1 MSSKF
6 HYPLFDAYFKYVEH
20 TEPPMMFHRWSLLP
34 ALGAWLGRQYYLPF
48 GDFRIFPN
56 MYVMLMGD
64 PGTRKSTA
72 IKLARKIISDA
83 GYSTF
88 AGDKTSKE
96 KFLMDLAGMDDDT
109 GEKKR
114 GDTTVN
120 SLMMENLFGSG
131 TGGPAREVFIVAD
144 EFNEFMGNGN
154 LEFISLLGS
163 LWDWDDENRP
173 FEQRFKNSK
182 SIQIYQ
188 PTISLLGG
196 NTHANFAACFPP
208 QSIGQG
214 FLSRLLLVFSEPSG
228 IKITFPRKPPE
239 EVKAALVDSLVQIRG
254 TVHGEARIEPAAERA
269 LDYLYRS
276 FKGLEDMRFQ
286 HYSTRRFTHLLK
298 LCMLCAAAR
307 CSASVSEE
315 DVVLA
320 NTMLSFAEHRM
331 PRALGEFGKAK
342 NADVSDKIIALLAD
356 APAGEVVKDS
366 DIWKRVSTDLEN
378 VEMMQKILQNLIMAQ
393 KVQWVGAV
401 GNSRGGYTIV
411 KKVLKTSAQYVDYS
425 LLIEAPDNLKG
436 M

>member
-1 MSSKF
+1 
-6 HYPLFDAYFKYVEH
+6 
-20 TEPPMMFHRWSLLP
+20 
-34 ALGAWLGRQYYLPF
+34 
-48 GDFRIFPN
+48 
-56 MYVMLMGD
+56 
-64 PGTRKSTA
+64 
-72 IKLARKIISDA
+72 
-83 GYSTF
+83 
-88 AGDKTSKE
+88 
-96 KFLMDLAGMDDDT
+96 MDLAGMDDDT

-307 CSASVSEE
+307 CSVSVSEE

>member
-1 MSSKF
+1 MSSSK
-6 HYPLFDAYFKYVEH
+6 YPLFDAYFKYVEH

-48 GDFRIFPN
+48 GDFRVFPN

-72 IKLARKIISDA
+72 VKLVRKVISDA

-96 KFLMDLAGMDDDT
+96 KFLMDLAGMDDET
-109 GEKKR
+109 GDRKR
-114 GDTTVN
+114 TDTTVN

-131 TGGPAREVFIVAD
+131 TGGPAREVFVVAD

-196 NTHANFAACFPP
+196 NTHANFVACFPP

-228 IKITFPRKPPE
+228 VKITFPRKPPE
-239 EVKAALVDSLVQIRG
+239 EVKQALIDVLQEIRG
-254 TVHGEARIEPAAERA
+254 NVHGEAVMEPAAETA
-269 LDYLYRS
+269 LDFLYRG

-307 CSASVSEE
+307 ISKTISEN
-315 DVVLA
+315 DVVMA
-320 NTMLSFAEHRM
+320 NTILSFAEHRM

-342 NADVSDKIIALLAD
+342 NADVSDKIIALLSS
-356 APAGEVVKDS
+356 APMGDVVKEAE
-366 DIWKRVSTDLEN
+366 IWKRVATDLEN
-378 VEMMQKILQNLIMAQ
+378 VEMMQKILSGLAMAN
-393 KVQWVGAV
+393 KIQWIGGTGVG
-401 GNSRGGYTIV
+401 RGGYTIV
-411 KKVLKTSAQYVDYS
+411 KNVLKVSARYVDYS
-425 LLIEAPDNLKG
+425 LLIEAPDNVKG